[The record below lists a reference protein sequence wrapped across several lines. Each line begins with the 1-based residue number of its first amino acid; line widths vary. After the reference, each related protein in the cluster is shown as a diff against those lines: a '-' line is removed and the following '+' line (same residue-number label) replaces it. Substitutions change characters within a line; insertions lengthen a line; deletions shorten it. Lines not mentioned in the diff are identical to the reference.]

1 MKPALVAFN
10 RGRIS
15 KLALARTDFK
25 RTALSAEVQTNWRP
39 RTLGSMMLRP
49 GYGYVGATLVNAAAI
64 NIPFIFSRDDVA
76 RIELT
81 NSAMRVWVNDALVT
95 RPAVTAA
102 VFNGNFDTDVSG
114 WTDLDGAGSTSV
126 WATGGF
132 MSLTGAVN
140 TFAKRRQ
147 QVTVNEVNTR
157 HALDIVIER
166 GPVLI
171 RVGSTAGGDE
181 YISETTLRTGSHSL
195 AFTPTGNFYIDLF
208 SYNDYAS
215 LVTSI
220 NVASAGAMYLATTWA
235 ESDLYN
241 LRWDQSGDIV
251 YVACDG
257 QRQKQIERRDVDS
270 WSVVTYQSDDGPF
283 RVQNVSGLTITP
295 SAISG
300 DITLTASASL
310 FSSGHV
316 GALFRLT
323 QTGQSETATITGAN
337 QFSDPIRVT
346 GVDAARQFAVILSGT
361 WAATVTLQYS
371 VGAPGS
377 WVDATSGSWTSNIG
391 ISYDDT
397 LDNQIIYYRVGV
409 KTGNYTSGTVTTT
422 LSYSAGSQTGIA
434 RVTGYTS
441 STVVNA
447 AVLSSF
453 ATTAATSDWAESYW
467 SGVRGFPTSNAL
479 YEGRLWWAGKDRIWG
494 SVSDSFY
501 SHDDTT
507 EGDSGPI
514 SRSIGSGPVDKI
526 HWLVPVSR
534 LLLGAEGSIWS
545 ARSSSFDEP
554 LTPTNF
560 NLKDVSTQGATNVAA
575 VKIDNSAVFVQ
586 RSGTRVY
593 EGAYDGNTYDY
604 GVTELTG
611 HVPEAGEPG
620 IIRIAVQRQPE
631 TRIHMVR
638 SDGTVAILT
647 VDKQEEVNC
656 LTDDET
662 DGFIEDVCILPGTIE
677 DQVYYVVRRTINGA
691 TVRYHEKHA
700 LESECQGGTLNK
712 QMDSFITGTGS
723 VTGLSHLEGQTVE
736 VWGDGVYKGSGVVS
750 GGAVAGITATSWVA
764 GLTYEARYKS
774 TKLAY
779 GVDETRGTA
788 LCEKKKISQ
797 LGVIALNMHPSAL
810 KYGPDFTFMDNMP
823 LVESGATVDGDA
835 VWAHYDEETFEFPG
849 EWDTDARLCLKAT
862 APFPVTLLA
871 AVIEIETNSK

>member
-1 MKPALVAFN
+1 MKPALLAFN

-15 KLALARTDFK
+15 KFALARTDFK
-25 RTALSAEVQTNWRP
+25 RTALSAETQTNWRP

-49 GYGYVGATLVNAAAI
+49 GYGYIGATMSNATAI
-64 NIPFIFSRDDVA
+64 NMPFVFSRDDVA

-81 NSAMRVWVNDALVT
+81 NNAMRVWVNDALVT
-95 RPAVTAA
+95 RPAVTAS
-102 VFNGNFDTDVSG
+102 VFNGNFDVDLSG
-114 WTDLDGAGSTSV
+114 WTDLDGAGSTSA
-126 WATGGF
+126 WASGGY
-132 MSLTGAVN
+132 MSLVGAVN
-140 TFAKRRQ
+140 TSAKRRQ
-147 QVTVNEVNTR
+147 EVTVNEVGVR

-181 YISETTLRTGSHSL
+181 YVSEATLASGSHSL

-208 SYNDYAS
+208 SYTAYGS
-215 LVTSI
+215 YVTSI
-220 NVASAGAMYLATTWA
+220 NVASAGAMNLATTWTA
-235 ESDLYN
+235 NDLRA
-241 LRWDQSGDIV
+241 LRWDQSGDIIF
-251 YVACDG
+251 VACDG
-257 QRQKQIERRDVDS
+257 QRQKQIERRAVDS
-270 WSVVTYQSDDGPF
+270 WSVVTHQSDDGPF
-283 RVQNVSGLTITP
+283 RVQNVGAITITP
-295 SAISG
+295 SNTSG

-310 FSSGHV
+310 FASGHV

-323 QTGQSETATITGAN
+323 QSGQSETVTLTGAN
-337 QFSDPIRVT
+337 QFSNPIRVT
-346 GVDAARQFAVILSGT
+346 GTGTARQFAIIITGT
-361 WAATVTLQYS
+361 WVATVTLQYS

-377 WVDATSGSWTSNIG
+377 WVDAASGTFTANTAVT
-391 ISYDDT
+391 YNDT
-397 LDNQIIYYRVGV
+397 LDNQIIYYRIGI
-409 KTGNYTSGTVTTT
+409 KTAGYTSGTATAT
-422 LSYSAGSQTGIA
+422 LSYSNGSQTGIA
-434 RVTGYTS
+434 RVTYFTS
-441 STVVNA
+441 STVVSA
-447 AVLSSF
+447 EVLDTF
-453 ATTAATSDWAESYW
+453 ASTAATSDWSESYW
-467 SGVRGFPTSNAL
+467 SGVRGYPTSVAL

-526 HWLVPVSR
+526 HWLVPAQR

-575 VKIDNSAVFVQ
+575 CKIDGSAIFVQ

-593 EGAYDGNTYDY
+593 EGAYDGNSYDY
-604 GVTELTG
+604 AASELTS
-611 HVPEAGEPG
+611 HIPEAGEPG
-620 IIRIAVQRQPE
+620 IVRMAVQRQPE

-662 DGFIEDVCILPGTIE
+662 NGFVEDVCVLPGTIE
-677 DQVYYVVRRTINGA
+677 DLVYYVVRRTINGA
-691 TVRYHEKHA
+691 TVKYHEKQA

-712 QMDSFITGTGS
+712 QMDAFVTGTGS
-723 VTGLSHLEGQTVE
+723 VTGLSHLEGQTVA
-736 VWGDGVYKGSGVVS
+736 VWGDGVYKGSGVVA
-750 GGAVAGITATSWVA
+750 GGAVAGLTATSWVA

-779 GVDETRGTA
+779 GVDETQGTA
-788 LCEKKKISQ
+788 LCEKKRISQ

-810 KYGPDFTFMDNMP
+810 TYGPDFTTMDSMP
-823 LVESGATVDGDA
+823 QVEAATTIDGNA
-835 VWAHYDEETFEFPG
+835 IWAQYDEETFEFPG

-862 APFPVTLLA
+862 APYPVTLLA
-871 AVIEIETNSK
+871 AVVEIETKQK

>member
-25 RTALSAEVQTNWRP
+25 RTALSAEIQTNWRP

-49 GYGYVGATLVNAAAI
+49 GYGYIGSTMNNAAAI
-64 NIPFIFSRDDVA
+64 NMPFVFARDDTA

-81 NSAMRVWVNDALVT
+81 NNAMRVWVNDALVT
-95 RPAVTAA
+95 RAAVTAA
-102 VFNGNFDTDVSG
+102 VTNGNFDADLTG
-114 WTDLDGAGSTSV
+114 WTDLDGAGATSA
-126 WATGGF
+126 WLAGGY
-132 MSLTGAVN
+132 MSLIGAVN
-140 TFAKRRQ
+140 AFAKRRQ
-147 QVTVNEVNTR
+147 QVTVDQVGVR
-157 HALDIVIER
+157 HALDIIIER

-181 YISETTLRTGSHSL
+181 YITETTLRTGSHSL

-208 SYNDYAS
+208 SYNAYAS

-220 NVASAGAMYLATTWA
+220 NVASAGAMYLATSWA
-235 ESDLYN
+235 ESDLYK
-241 LRWDQSGDIV
+241 LRWDQSGDII

-257 QRQKQIERRDVDS
+257 QRQKQIERRATDS

-283 RVQNVSGLTITP
+283 RVQNVSGVTITP

-323 QTGQSETATITGAN
+323 QSGQSETVTITGAN
-337 QFSDPIRVT
+337 QFSNPIRVT
-346 GVDAARQFAVILSGT
+346 GIDAARQFAIILSGT

-371 VGAPGS
+371 VGSPGA
-377 WVDATSGSWTSNIG
+377 WVDATSGTFTANIG

-409 KTGNYTSGTVTTT
+409 KTGNYTSGTVTAT

-434 RVTGYTS
+434 RITGYTS
-441 STVVNA
+441 ATVVNA
-447 AVLSSF
+447 AVLTSF
-453 ATTAATSDWAESYW
+453 ATTAATSDWSESYW
-467 SGVRGFPTSNAL
+467 SGYRGYPTSTSF

-526 HWLVPVSR
+526 HWLIPVQR
-534 LLLGAEGSIWS
+534 LIVGAEGSIWS

-560 NLKDVSTQGATNVAA
+560 NLKDVSTQGAAPVLAC
-575 VKIDNSAVFVQ
+575 KIDGSAVFCQ
-586 RSGTRVY
+586 RSGTRIY
-593 EGAYDGNTYDY
+593 EAAYDGNSYDY

-611 HVPEAGEPG
+611 HVPEVGEPG
-620 IIRIAVQRQPE
+620 IIRMVVQRQPE
-631 TRIHMVR
+631 TRIHIVR
-638 SDGTVAILT
+638 SDGTAAIMTL
-647 VDKQEEVNC
+647 DKQEEVNC
-656 LTDDET
+656 LTDEET
-662 DGFIEDVCILPGTIE
+662 NGFIEDVCVLPGTIE
-677 DQVYYVVRRTINGA
+677 DSVYYIVRRTINGA
-691 TVRYHEKHA
+691 TVRFHEKHA
-700 LESECQGGTLNK
+700 LESECQGGPLNK
-712 QMDSFITGTGS
+712 QMDAFVTGTGS
-723 VTGLSHLEGQTVE
+723 VTGLSHLEGQSVE
-736 VWGDGVYKGSGVVS
+736 VWGDGVYMGSGTVS
-750 GGAVAGITATSWVA
+750 GGAVAGLTAASWVA

-788 LCEKKKISQ
+788 LCEKKRVNQ
-797 LGVIALNMHPSAL
+797 LGIIALNMHPLAL
-810 KYGPDFTFMDNMP
+810 RYGPDFTTMDQMP
-823 LVESGATVDGDA
+823 QVENAAVVDSNAIWTHFDQ
-835 VWAHYDEETFEFPG
+835 ETFEFPG
-849 EWDTDARLCLKAT
+849 DWDTDSRLCLKAV

-871 AVIEIETNSK
+871 AVVELETNPK